1 MPGVDIRPR
10 RFSRMIAA
18 SAPTVRNAPAQPQ
31 TIDWSA
37 SAPDEQRAQ
46 ADRPGLILG
55 TPVASICSRLKWG
68 HHTVRQA
75 MPARSNGCKSRPGK
89 AQRAAKWPG
98 CCGASAAGVLGSH
111 LGI

>member
-1 MPGVDIRPR
+1 MIRPR
-10 RFSRMIAA
+10 PFSQVIAA
-18 SAPTVRNAPAQPQ
+18 SAPTVRDTLARPQ